1 MEAGGEE
8 EWREVERFEGA
19 TLLALKMRAGIM
31 SQENARTWFLSQ
43 NLRKETL
50 LLTPWFEY
58 FWLAGQ

>member
-31 SQENARTWFLSQ
+31 SQENART
-43 NLRKETL
+43 
-50 LLTPWFEY
+50 
-58 FWLAGQ
+58 